1 MNQRILSYQDAL
13 LLSKLSEHLLRIA
26 DSETYAA
33 EQLLEILSTAT
44 ILPDGEIREDRV
56 GIGSLVIYTE
66 ANLTQQE
73 TATIVPPEDGNPS
86 LGRISILT
94 PMALALIGRKI
105 GTTVEVPLP
114 LQRTK
119 QFRIADVQCSAE
131 LRRLE

>member
-13 LLSKLSEHLLRIA
+13 LLSKLSEHLLRVA
-26 DSETYAA
+26 GPETYAA
-33 EQLLEILSTAT
+33 EQLVEILSTGT

-56 GIGSLVIYTE
+56 GIGSLVVYHE
-66 ANLTQQE
+66 AGQRERENT
-73 TATIVPPEDGNPS
+73 TIVPPEDGNPS
-86 LGRISILT
+86 LGRISVLT
-94 PMALALIGRKI
+94 PMALALIGRKV

-119 QFRIADVQCSAE
+119 QFTIAEVQCDTE